1 MQGMIRLLAGNPL
14 LLLLAVAAVGYAA
27 GKATRL
33 GLAAVLFTGLAFG
46 ALDPSLRL
54 PEEAYLSGLALF
66 VYALGLSYGPSFF
79 ASLRRRGMRDTVL
92 VLGVLVLAT
101 LVAAGTARLL
111 GVGGAL
117 AAGAFSGGLT
127 NTPAL
132 AAVLES
138 LQNAGGADLERRL
151 LEPVVAYSLAYP
163 FGVGGMLLAMEAAW
177 RRFRPDAGRDAA
189 GLAGVVPGAG
199 GLDARTVRVFRPG
212 AGGRTLGEVVRAQ
225 GWRVVFARH
234 RRRDGLL
241 EVALGGPLLEEGD
254 QLTLVGP
261 PEEVAAVTEFLGEEN
276 RTPLDLDRAVLDY
289 RRIFVSR
296 REAAGFT
303 VEELRLP
310 ERFGVVITRV
320 RRGDAEFVPERE
332 TTLELGDRVR
342 VVGRVPDLER
352 AGKFLGDSYR
362 AVSEIDLLSFSV
374 GLTLG
379 IVLGMVAVE
388 LPGGVRF
395 RLGLAGGPLVV
406 ALILGSLG
414 RTGPLLWTMPYSAN
428 LTLRQFGMV
437 LFLAGVGTRA
447 GGAFVGTLSGGGGW
461 ALLGLGAVITTP
473 TAVALFMAGRSW
485 LRIPITLRVGMAG
498 GIQTQPALLAW
509 AVDRTGSEEPNV
521 GYASVYPVAFI
532 GKVILAQLLL
542 TMLG

>member
-1 MQGMIRLLAGNPL
+1 MQGLLRTLAGNPL
-14 LLLLAVAAVGYAA
+14 LLLLAVAAVGYAL

-79 ASLRRRGMRDTVL
+79 ASLRRRGMRDTGL
-92 VLGVLVLAT
+92 VLGVLALVT
-101 LVAAGTARLL
+101 LVTAAAARLL
-111 GVGGAL
+111 GVDGAL

-138 LQNAGGADLERRL
+138 IQHAGGEGDLEKRL
-151 LEPVVAYSLAYP
+151 LEPVVAYSLTYP
-163 FGVGGMLLAMEAAW
+163 FGVGGMLLAMEAAR
-177 RRFRPDAGRDAA
+177 RRFGLDPRKDAA
-189 GLAGVVPGAG
+189 GLAGVAPGAD
-199 GLDARTVRVFRPG
+199 GLDARTVRVFKPR
-212 AGGRTLGEVVRAQ
+212 AVGRTLGELLRAH

-234 RRRDGLL
+234 RRRDGLPA
-241 EVALGGPLLEEGD
+241 VALDGTMLEEGD

-261 PEEVAAVTEFLGEEN
+261 PAEVAAVMEFLGEEN
-276 RTPLDLDRAVLDY
+276 RDPLDLDRAVLDY
-289 RRIFVSR
+289 RRIFVSS
-296 REAAGFT
+296 REAAGFA
-303 VEELRLP
+303 LGDLHLP
-310 ERFGVVITRV
+310 ERFGVVVTRV
-320 RRGDAEFVPERE
+320 RRGDAEFVPAPD

-342 VVGRVPDLER
+342 VVGRVADLER
-352 AGKFLGDSYR
+352 AGRFLGDSYR

-388 LPGGVRF
+388 LPGGVKF

-406 ALILGSLG
+406 ALVLGSLG
-414 RTGPLLWTMPYSAN
+414 RTGPLLWTLPYSAN

-447 GGAFVGTLSGGGGW
+447 GGAFVGTLAGGGGW
-461 ALLGLGAVITTP
+461 ALLGLGAVITA
-473 TAVALFMAGRSW
+473 TAAAARFAAGRLGLGS
-485 LRIPITLRVGMAG
+485 PMTLPVGMAG
-498 GIQTQPALLAW
+498 GMQTQPAL
-509 AVDRTGSEEPNV
+509 
-521 GYASVYPVAFI
+521 
-532 GKVILAQLLL
+532 
-542 TMLG
+542 